1 MPISD
6 SGQPKNVQALSL
18 DMMGKLVYQQ
28 QMRLPLTEDDVAFLL
43 RFFGYNPARTEQER
57 YEQIED
63 TITADDSLK
72 WAALHY
78 GKDPRTIREWC
89 KLGFFPSAYRTPGK
103 HWRIPFG
110 AIKEAEKHL
119 PDFARKPKTLLG
131 SKEWAQL
138 KPRLKN
144 IPKGVKAA
152 FEVNAA
158 MQDLGSV
165 EIRKGRPKVSTAA
178 VGAMLLAYEKGNP
191 PHLRLLLAARRL
203 YARDPT
209 KPITRQMLAR
219 ETGVS
224 TATLYRHYGA
234 KKIWEVVCE
243 AKHPL
248 KFEDVGTETLE
259 ASSEVASMFAEYESF

>member
-6 SGQPKNVQALSL
+6 SGQSDHVQALSL
-18 DMMGKLVYQQ
+18 DMLGKLVYQQ
-28 QMRLPLTEDDVAFLL
+28 QRRLPLTEDDVAFLL

-57 YEQIED
+57 HERIED
-63 TITADDSLK
+63 TITTDDSLK
-72 WAALHY
+72 WAAQHY

-110 AIKEAEKHL
+110 AIREAEKHL

-144 IPKGVKAA
+144 IPKGVRAA
-152 FEVNAA
+152 FEAHAA
-158 MQDLGSV
+158 MQDLANT
-165 EIRKGRPKVSTAA
+165 EFRKGRPKVSTAA
-178 VGAMLLAYEKGNP
+178 VDAMLRAYETGILP
-191 PHLRLLLAARRL
+191 YLRLRLAARRL
-203 YARDPT
+203 YAGDPT

-224 TATLYRHYGA
+224 VATLYRHYGA
-234 KKIWEVVCE
+234 EKIQRGGSWGQSPPQVRRRGHRN
-243 AKHPL
+243 AGG
-248 KFEDVGTETLE
+248 FERSGLDVRG
-259 ASSEVASMFAEYESF
+259 V